1 MTSEVK
7 VGPRTPCYLDRVIA
21 PHSPGPM
28 IRALRQARRLS
39 QEQLADR
46 AEISTRHLSYLES
59 GRAKPSHTMLLV
71 LGSALDLPLRDRNTL
86 LVAAGFAPV
95 YRISPLEDPAMTHV
109 HQAISHF
116 MRLHEPHPAILL
128 DRAWNILRLNT
139 GAMRIFA
146 WCGLTL
152 PTGGGPMNALHAVFD
167 PAMGLRACVVNFEDL
182 ADAMLERLRTEADVD
197 PALGDL
203 LRDLER
209 LRGPHRTRTVA
220 TGVNPVAMP
229 VHLRRGD
236 EELRY
241 FTTLT
246 TLGTPLDVT
255 AQELRIEGYFPMDE
269 ATERFARRLAGSA

>member
-1 MTSEVK
+1 M
-7 VGPRTPCYLDRVIA
+7 GRQTPCYLDRVIA
-21 PHSPGPM
+21 PLSPGPM
-28 IRALRQARRLS
+28 IRSLRQARRLS

-95 YRISPLEDPAMTHV
+95 YRISPLEDPAMAHV
-109 HQAISHF
+109 HQAVSHF
-116 MRLHEPHPAILL
+116 LRLHEPHPAILL
-128 DRAWNILRLNT
+128 DRAWNILRLNN

-152 PTGGGPMNALHAVFD
+152 PSGGGPINALRAAFD
-167 PAMGLRACVVNFEDL
+167 PALGLRDCVVNFEDL
-182 ADAMLERLRTEADVD
+182 ADATLERLRTEADVD
-197 PALGDL
+197 PSLSDL

-209 LRGPHRTRTVA
+209 LRGPHRARAVSA
-220 TGVNPVAMP
+220 GVNPVAMP

-236 EELRY
+236 QELRY

-255 AQELRIEGYFPMDE
+255 AQELRIESYFPLDE
-269 ATERFARRLAGSA
+269 ATEKLARTLSEAAPV